1 MATKKPKIEEK
12 PLDTRKKPDGRKKNG
27 GARPGTGGAM
37 PGAGRP
43 AFEPTEQER
52 RQVEALSGYG
62 LPLPQIAALI
72 RDGIHVQTL
81 SAHFEKE
88 LMLGKAKANAGAAK
102 SIYQKVMSG
111 DPGMM
116 RYWGA
121 TQLGWRETQHH
132 EVTGKDGAPIAIA
145 TLDVSQLGT
154 EVLAQIMAAK
164 DASDAS

>member
-1 MATKKPKIEEK
+1 
-12 PLDTRKKPDGRKKNG
+12 
-27 GARPGTGGAM
+27 M

-43 AFEPTEQER
+43 AFEPTDQER

-62 LPLPQIAALI
+62 LPLHQIAALI
-72 RDGIHVQTL
+72 RDGIHVSTL
-81 SAHFEKE
+81 SAHFERE
-88 LMLGKAKANAGAAK
+88 LTLGKAKANAGAAK

-132 EVTGKDGAPIAIA
+132 EITGKDGAPIQVA
-145 TLDVSQLGT
+145 TIDVSKIST
-154 EVLAQIMAAK
+154 EALAEIMAAK
-164 DASDAS
+164 DATDES

>member
-1 MATKKPKIEEK
+1 MATNKSKIEEK
-12 PLDTRKKPDGRKKNG
+12 PINIEKKPDGRKKNG
-27 GARPGTGGAM
+27 GARPGAGGAM

-62 LPLPQIAALI
+62 LPLIQIAALI
-72 RDGIHVQTL
+72 RDGIHVSTL
-81 SAHFEKE
+81 SAHFNTE
-88 LMLGKAKANAGAAK
+88 LMVGKAKANAGAAK

-132 EVTGKDGAPIAIA
+132 EVTGKDGAPISVA
-145 TLDVSQLGT
+145 TLDVSKLGT

-164 DASDAS
+164 NASDAG